1 MQCKASQLDPTNET
15 EPVFFGSG
23 FWMCKIQ
30 PNEITPQMLETNSA
44 GLSSGDDDKDHEEEE
59 EEEDDDDDDDDA

>member
-1 MQCKASQLDPTNET
+1 VQCRASHLHQTNET
-15 EPVFFGSG
+15 EHVFFGSG

-44 GLSSGDDDKDHEEEE
+44 GLSSDDTDEDHEEE
-59 EEEDDDDDDDDA
+59 EEEDDDDDDDA